1 MFLSLTMDDQ
11 MTEGERKKESC
22 QSTTMRPVD
31 GALDVPTGSVGAR
44 RPMPQDRFRI
54 GAFEFE
60 FFMACKAVEPLEL
73 RPNGLA
79 TTVMPLPRPPNFL
92 RSLRLRCFWT
102 AAASA
107 SCRDLG
113 FFFFLL
119 TGPPGG

>member
-1 MFLSLTMDDQ
+1 MS
-11 MTEGERKKESC
+11 EYRV
-22 QSTTMRPVD
+22 RPVD
-31 GALDVPTGSVGAR
+31 GALDVPTGPVGAR

-92 RSLRLRCFWT
+92 RSLRLRCF
-102 AAASA
+102 
-107 SCRDLG
+107 
-113 FFFFLL
+113 
-119 TGPPGG
+119 

>member
-11 MTEGERKKESC
+11 MTEGEEKGVMSEYRV
-22 QSTTMRPVD
+22 RPVD
-31 GALDVPTGSVGAR
+31 GALDVPTGPVGAR

-92 RSLRLRCFWT
+92 RSLRLRCF
-102 AAASA
+102 
-107 SCRDLG
+107 
-113 FFFFLL
+113 
-119 TGPPGG
+119 

>member
-1 MFLSLTMDDQ
+1 MKHHHDDPGTPHLQPLRHFLGSFGALLLLRL
-11 MTEGERKKESC
+11 EYRV
-22 QSTTMRPVD
+22 RPVD

-92 RSLRLRCFWT
+92 RSLRLRCF
-102 AAASA
+102 
-107 SCRDLG
+107 
-113 FFFFLL
+113 
-119 TGPPGG
+119 